1 MKAFVHDKQNDG
13 AEVYFSESREKAV
26 EYFRQEEI
34 AQLKYNI
41 ERYKESD
48 FNKYDKDFI
57 ELRIKHQ
64 EENINYTNSERFGID
79 CIKEYEVAEGKGFWT
94 EGSY

>member
-1 MKAFVHDKQNDG
+1 MKAFVYDKQNDG
-13 AEVYFSESREKAV
+13 AEVYFSEAREKAV

-48 FNKYDKDFI
+48 LTKYDKDFI
-57 ELRIKHQ
+57 ELKIKHQ
-64 EENINYTNSERFGID
+64 EENINYANSDRFDIE
-79 CIKEYEVAEGKGFWT
+79 CIKEYEIAEGKGFWT